1 MKDDWW
7 ICPIDCQG
15 FSNAALFER
24 SHRTV
29 ETRLWVSVAF
39 ATPTPSLQPS
49 SGVHM
54 KKNLKAFTLIELLV
68 VIAIIALLIAILL
81 PALGKARAAARQL
94 KCSTQVRGIMQGN
107 VIWAQSN
114 GDKYPLPSDLDKAN
128 NTVAAQTDPAYKD
141 NNKNIMSILI
151 YNGYIPTEMCVTPAE
166 ANGNIKAYEGYQ
178 FNSPQSAAASD
189 KSLALWDPAFRAIGG
204 TGTGVDTSQG
214 VSTNTAGGCSYA
226 INIPFAGRKA
236 RWGNTFTATEV
247 AVGNRGPVY
256 EANGSGA
263 TLTWKL
269 KADGTGTG
277 SNSLLIHGS
286 RTTWEGNLGFN
297 DNHVDYVTKPD
308 PEAVTFTFTGLPAGS
323 RTQPDN
329 VFVNERDDTR
339 VVDTSLNW
347 TNALIKMIPSGGIS
361 GNGSSGYT
369 VTFYQD

>member
-1 MKDDWW
+1 
-7 ICPIDCQG
+7 
-15 FSNAALFER
+15 
-24 SHRTV
+24 
-29 ETRLWVSVAF
+29 
-39 ATPTPSLQPS
+39 
-49 SGVHM
+49 M

-128 NTVAAQTDPAYKD
+128 NTVATTTPIEAKD
-141 NNKNIMSILI
+141 NSKNIFSILI

-166 ANGNIKAYEGYQ
+166 SNGNIKAYEGYQ
-178 FNSPQSAAASD
+178 FNSPQNANASD
-189 KSLALWDPAFRAIGG
+189 KSLALWDPGFRAIAGE
-204 TGTGVDTSQG
+204 TGQG
-214 VSTNTAGGCSYA
+214 VSTVAAGGVSYA
-226 INIPFAGRKA
+226 INLPFAGRKA

-247 AVGNRGPVY
+247 AMGNRGPIY

-269 KADGTGTG
+269 KADATGTG

-308 PEAVTFTFTGLPAGS
+308 PDAVTFTFTGLPAGS

-339 VVDTSLNW
+339 VVDPSLNY
-347 TNALIKMIPSGGIS
+347 TNALIKMIPA
-361 GNGSSGYT
+361 NGVTGTSSNLT

>member
-1 MKDDWW
+1 
-7 ICPIDCQG
+7 
-15 FSNAALFER
+15 
-24 SHRTV
+24 
-29 ETRLWVSVAF
+29 
-39 ATPTPSLQPS
+39 
-49 SGVHM
+49 M

-114 GDKYPLPSDLDKAN
+114 GDKYPLPSDLDKNN
-128 NTVAAQTDPAYKD
+128 NTVATTTPIEAKD

-151 YNGYIPTEMCVTPAE
+151 YNGYIPTEMGVTPAE
-166 ANGNIKAYEGYQ
+166 SNGNIKAYEGYQ

-189 KSLALWDPAFRAIGG
+189 KSLALWDPAFRAI
-204 TGTGVDTSQG
+204 TSDAGQG
-214 VSTNTAGGCSYA
+214 VSTTVTAGGSSYA
-226 INIPFAGRKA
+226 LNIPFAGRKA

-308 PEAVTFTFTGLPAGS
+308 PESVTFTFTGLAAGQ

-329 VFVNERDDTR
+329 VFVNEDDATR
-339 VVDTSLNW
+339 TVSTSLNF
-347 TNALIKMIPSGGIS
+347 TNALIKMIPSGGVS
-361 GNGSSGYT
+361 GSST
-369 VTFYQD
+369 NLTDRKSVV